1 MRLLSVLSIIIVY
14 ISILFGSWHPAQ
26 HPKKQRIKMAFYT
39 VEKRITAKGEIRYR
53 VTVGVK
59 DGGRYVYREN
69 KTFPKH
75 PIARSWGAKRV
86 AEIEEHGWARK
97 EPGVTLTELITR
109 YFNDITVKKS
119 QSKKSSLKTIMN
131 SSLGELLLTDLTM
144 NRYVEYARARRVAV
158 KAGTVATELSYLKA
172 VLDLALPFYNIKTLP
187 EELKAAKIYLQK
199 MNVIGPSNKRNRR
212 PTREEFEKIHSAL
225 TELYKN
231 SRLKIRYH
239 DFFEFAVFSCM
250 RRGEICGLRW
260 DDIDYKNKSIL
271 VRDRKDPRKKI
282 GNHMVIPL
290 LGRAWDIIMQQPKIS
305 EKIFPHKIGTF
316 SEGFRRTRDRLEITD
331 IRFHDMRRE
340 GASRLFEM
348 GFSIEEVAQVTG
360 HKNLKTLWTVY
371 REIYP
376 QTLHDRFD
384 ELQRKKEKKDV

>member
-1 MRLLSVLSIIIVY
+1 
-14 ISILFGSWHPAQ
+14 
-26 HPKKQRIKMAFYT
+26 MAFYT
-39 VEKRITAKGEIRYR
+39 IEKRTTSRGEIRYR

-59 DGGRYVYREN
+59 EGGNYVYRES
-69 KTFPKH
+69 KTFPKQ
-75 PIARSWGAKRV
+75 PLARTWGTKRV

-97 EPGVTLTELITR
+97 KPGTTLMELMTR
-109 YFNDITVKKS
+109 YFNDHTVKKS

-131 SSLGELLLTDLTM
+131 SSLGDTLLTDLTM
-144 NRYVEYARARRVAV
+144 NRYVEYARARRASV
-158 KAGTVATELSYLKA
+158 KAGTVATELSYLKT
-172 VLDLALPFYNIKTLP
+172 VLDLALPFYDIKTLP

-199 MNVIGPSNKRNRR
+199 MNVIGPSNKRTRR
-212 PTREEFEKIHSAL
+212 PTREEFERLHTAL
-225 TELYKN
+225 TALYEN

-260 DDIDYKNKSIL
+260 DDIDYKNKSVL

-290 LGRAWDIIMQQPKIS
+290 LGRAWDIVIAQPKIS

-316 SEGFRRTRDRLEITD
+316 SEGFRRTRDRLEIPD

-376 QTLHDRFD
+376 QTLHDRFA
-384 ELQRKKEKKDV
+384 ELQKRNKPDE